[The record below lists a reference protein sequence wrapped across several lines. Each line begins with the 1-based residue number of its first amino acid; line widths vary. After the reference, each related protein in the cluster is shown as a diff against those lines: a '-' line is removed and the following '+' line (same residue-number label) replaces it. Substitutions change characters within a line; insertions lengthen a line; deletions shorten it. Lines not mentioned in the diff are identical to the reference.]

1 MRKLTFLSFIAII
14 IIGTNSCSEKKC
26 KYDSDEEKSKIE
38 IVLEKYVIANETQD
52 LDLVHRVWASRDDIV
67 VFGTA
72 SDEKLIGWEKISKT
86 FQQQFNLFEDTYIS
100 VGDQII
106 TVNETGNTAWFS
118 EIINYNFIYK
128 GKPVSYEGVRFT
140 GVLSKIEGEWYIVQS
155 HMSLPHEE
163 DFDE

>member
-14 IIGTNSCSEKKC
+14 IIGANSCSEKKC
-26 KYDSDEEKSKIE
+26 TYDSDEEKSKIE

-52 LDLVHRVWASRDDIV
+52 MDLVHRVWAPQDDIV

-72 SDEKLIGWEKISKT
+72 GDEKLIGWEKISETLQK
-86 FQQQFNLFEDTYIS
+86 QFNLFEDTYIS
-100 VGDQII
+100 VSDQII

-118 EIINYNFIYK
+118 EVINYNFIYK
-128 GKPVSYEGVRFT
+128 GKPLSYEGVRFT
-140 GVLSKIEGEWYIVQS
+140 GVLSKIEGEWHIVQS
-155 HMSLPHEE
+155 HMSVPHEE